1 MTEKKYIGEIV
12 EVCENG
18 DSILQLPPELCE
30 DMGWTDGTVL
40 KIELENGCIILT
52 EKKDKDA
59 SST

>member
-52 EKKDKDA
+52 EKKDKDV

>member
-1 MTEKKYIGEIV
+1 MNKSKTYTGEIV
-12 EVCENG
+12 EICENG

-40 KIELENGCIILT
+40 NVELIDGQIILT
-52 EKKDKDA
+52 EVKDA

>member
-40 KIELENGCIILT
+40 KIELENGCIILS
-52 EKKDKDA
+52 EVKDA
-59 SST
+59 SSTK

>member
-30 DMGWTDGTVL
+30 DMGWKDGTVL

-52 EKKDKDA
+52 EKKDKVA

>member
-30 DMGWTDGTVL
+30 DMGWKDGTVL